1 MIPVVKRETIY
12 NLDKKASQTYHLAP
26 AILMERAGL
35 AIYQRM
41 KQDGY
46 LTKKRHITLV
56 VYPGNNGGD
65 GLVLA
70 RELKQ
75 AGHDIL
81 LISFE
86 ENNRKSPLFQENLLA
101 LQAMQVPKV
110 SVKYNKDLKDVNVF
124 INCSDMIIDALFGVG
139 LNRRLSPLANSLIN
153 LCNQNTNCIKIS
165 IDLPSGLDGDTGLAY
180 GNVFCADHTYTL
192 VAPKLGFYLKS
203 SERYLGKLTICSI
216 GLPKELID
224 TFKTEIYY
232 LTEHDLKKYFPKR
245 YVNGHKGSYGH
256 LGLVMGSRSMLG
268 ALLLASK
275 SAMHMGLGKLST
287 YLSEKQYSDYMKL
300 IPEAIAHL
308 HDTPLKDFI
317 ENVNCLV
324 CGCGLGLGNLELDFV
339 KTILACAKKS
349 VVLDADALTL
359 VVKHHLNLAEH
370 HAKDLVITPHPKEF
384 ARLIDKDVNEV
395 LENRVSLAR
404 HFAIKNHLTVVLKGE
419 NTLIATQD
427 GKIYINSLNASVLS
441 KAGSGDALAGMIG
454 SLLARG
460 MSAKRASI
468 VAVMLHGKVAQL
480 VEKNYGAYAGETS
493 QLIRMV
499 GKYLRYLEKKEMR
512 RFYEP

>member
-1 MIPVVKRETIY
+1 MIPVVNRETIY
-12 NLDKKASQTYHLAP
+12 SLDKKASQTYHIAP
-26 AILMERAGL
+26 AILMERAGV
-35 AIYQRM
+35 AIYHKM
-41 KQDGY
+41 KQEGY
-46 LTKKRHITLV
+46 FTKKRHITIIV
-56 VYPGNNGGD
+56 HPGNNGGD

-70 RELKQ
+70 RELKK

-101 LQAMQVPKV
+101 LQAMKVPKV
-110 SVKYNKDLKDVNVF
+110 SVKYHKDLKDINVL

-139 LNRRLSPLANSLIN
+139 LNRRLSPLANDLID
-153 LCNQNTNCIKIS
+153 LCNKNTSCTKIS
-165 IDLPSGLDGDTGLAY
+165 IDVPSGLDSDTGLNY

-192 VAPKLGFYLKS
+192 VAPKIGFYLNKA
-203 SERYLGKLTICSI
+203 EQYLGKLTICAI
-216 GLPKELID
+216 GLPRELMD
-224 TFKTEIYY
+224 TFKTEMYY
-232 LTEHDLKKYFPKR
+232 LTERDLKKYYPKR

-256 LGLVMGSRSMLG
+256 LGLVMGSSSMLG

-287 YLSEKQYSDYMKL
+287 YISEKQYRHYMQL

-308 HDTPLKDFI
+308 HGKPLKNFI
-317 ENVNCLV
+317 ENVNCLI
-324 CGCGLGLGNLELDFV
+324 CGCGLGLGDLELGFV
-339 KTILACAKKS
+339 KTILTCAKNS

-359 VVKHHLNLAEH
+359 VAKHRLNLADH
-370 HAKDLVITPHPKEF
+370 QAKNFVITPHPKEF
-384 ARLIDKDVNEV
+384 ARLIQKDVRAI

-404 HFAIKNHLTVVLKGE
+404 QFATKNNLTLVLKGE
-419 NTLIATQD
+419 NTLIATKD
-427 GKIYINSLNASVLS
+427 GKVYINSLNSSVLS
-441 KAGSGDALAGMIG
+441 KAGSGDVLAGMIG

-460 MSAKRASI
+460 MSAERAST

-480 VEKNYGAYAGETS
+480 IEKNYGAYAGQTS

-499 GKYLRYLEKKEMR
+499 GKYLRYLEKREKR
-512 RFYEP
+512 RLYEP